1 MLKARTDLITRSL
14 NGETVILDRV
24 SGKVHTLNSTASCI
38 WEVCDGTHGADEIAA
53 YVTTRFGDVPH
64 DVRDHVLRALN
75 EFEQLGL
82 LTTTA

>member
-14 NGETVILDRV
+14 NDETVILDRV

-38 WEVCDGTHGADEIAA
+38 WEVCDGKHGADEIAT
-53 YVTTRFGDVPH
+53 YVTSRFGDVPQSVL
-64 DVRDHVLRALN
+64 DDVLRALR

-82 LTTTA
+82 LTAD